1 MSPVCETASS
11 CSAARVAVSPRS
23 SSHYVMTRTAPST
36 SSSFS
41 VETTAAGVEVILP
54 RRSRRAAKSVVL
66 VQVLRHR
73 GTQCGRNYRAVR
85 RVVYRC
91 SSVSSACGAHR
102 PEDEGGTALTERTA
116 GRRSARSRFRRDCSR
131 RTRSDASR
139 RPFVVEVAGRRR
151 SSRQKVPTYG
161 AGSAVVRRRA
171 RASVRVPGGAYC
183 CGMPPQKF
191 CCGGT
196 NCCGMNGCC
205 GGWPNWPGG

>member
-1 MSPVCETASS
+1 MISPVFTTRPSS
-11 CSAARVAVSPRS
+11 KAAGAYQHACFSFYELNELLQQEVSRS
-23 SSHYVMTRTAPST
+23 SYGA
-36 SSSFS
+36 
-41 VETTAAGVEVILP
+41 
-54 RRSRRAAKSVVL
+54 
-66 VQVLRHR
+66 HR